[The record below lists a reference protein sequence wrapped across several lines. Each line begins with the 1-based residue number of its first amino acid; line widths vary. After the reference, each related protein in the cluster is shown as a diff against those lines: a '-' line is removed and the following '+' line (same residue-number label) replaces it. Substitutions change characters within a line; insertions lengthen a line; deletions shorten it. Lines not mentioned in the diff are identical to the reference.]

1 MNVIQHRVNFAG
13 IFIADPEV
21 NHRMGEII
29 DIFCLV
35 IIVEGLNI
43 ITTGIIKTF
52 ELQEVWKYS
61 FFIYYIIG
69 IGSSTVLCYYYEK
82 GIRGIWAGW
91 LISVTFSLLLNLRQ
105 IVCLDFD

>member
-1 MNVIQHRVNFAG
+1 MNVIQHRDHFAS
-13 IFIADPEV
+13 IFISDLEV
-21 NHRMGEII
+21 NERMGDII

-43 ITTGIIKTF
+43 ITTGIIKTL
-52 ELQEVWKYS
+52 ELQDVWKYS

-69 IGSSTVLCYYYEK
+69 IGSSTVLCYTYQN

-91 LISVTFSLLLNLRQ
+91 LISVALSLILNLRQ
-105 IVCLDFD
+105 IICLDFE